1 MKLSAAHPLDVLE
14 LQWGLEVRSAI
25 WTIRK
30 LAEVSGRA
38 EGEWRAAFE
47 AGSAAFPPN
56 TVIAERFALV
66 QRGVRRDM
74 TAADLS
80 KQVRAPVTWCAEA
93 ARRVVETQIKD
104 MAL

>member
-14 LQWGLEVRSAI
+14 LLWGLEVRNAY
-25 WTIRK
+25 WTVPR

-38 EGEWRAAFE
+38 EDEWRTAFRDC
-47 AGSAAFPPN
+47 SAAFPPN
-56 TVIAERFALV
+56 EVIAERFALV
-66 QRGVRRDM
+66 KWGVSRDM

>member
-14 LQWGLEVRSAI
+14 LLWGLEVRNAY
-25 WTIRK
+25 WTVPR
-30 LAEVSGRA
+30 LAEKSGRA
-38 EGEWRAAFE
+38 EDEWRAAFK
-47 AGSAAFPPN
+47 ACLAAFPPN
-56 TVIAERFALV
+56 EVIAERFALV
-66 QRGVRRDM
+66 KRGVSRDM

-93 ARRVVETQIKD
+93 VRRVVETQIKD